1 MESVSISLLVY
12 RRGLVRKLCYN
23 LGPHFQTNFSQP
35 QFILDPGH
43 IAKEKKF
50 PLLYAAQFKIFLIS

>member
-12 RRGLVRKLCYN
+12 RRGLVGKLCYN

-50 PLLYAAQFKIFLIS
+50 PLL